1 MEEREIDLLDLLADI
16 LRHWKGIIVCFLIGA
31 VLSGGFSY
39 IQFMHEMNEACMEI
53 EKEQTSGD
61 ITSEQLLRVQAEL
74 ALTGAAKMAV
84 LMVVDDE
91 QELAAREQY
100 AEISV
105 LMNLD
110 AYDISQVELVYELA
124 QADMQDNHMLGTVY
138 EDLLNGVGLYD
149 WLEEQ
154 TGIPSIAT
162 RELIAVVAKSN
173 KDISDVDQN
182 IIVGNDSMKVTI
194 IHAEEAK
201 CAELAQAVKA
211 YIESLQE
218 KLTVTMGEH
227 EVSLISE
234 NVGSVMDMGVLD
246 KQIANRNTCLNL
258 QNSIEKAID
267 GFTTEQEQYYN
278 LLTGNEEVEM
288 NVGPSVSLQYVVMG
302 GVVFAFLYAAW
313 WMVLYAMNGKLR
325 AGDELQSIYQIAHL
339 GLVVKSTTSK
349 KKGLM
354 DKWIEQLRNRGKRT
368 VTEEQSLELATAA
381 VKMSAMKSGIDTVCF
396 VGCDLKAG
404 AGTVCDKLKTALE
417 KDKLKVTVLN
427 NVLYDATA
435 MEQLQDVKGV
445 VLVEKAAVTMYR
457 EIAEELE
464 FLKRQGILVLG
475 GIVVE

>member
-39 IQFMHEMNEACMEI
+39 IQSMHEMNEACMEI

-110 AYDISQVELVYELA
+110 AYDISQVELAYELA

-302 GVVFAFLYAAW
+302 GVVFAFLYVAW

-381 VKMSAMKSGIDTVCF
+381 VKMSAMKRGIDTVCF
-396 VGCDLKAG
+396 MGCDLKAG

-475 GIVVE
+475 GIIVE